1 MTGTGVETAVFVALM
16 GVMLLLGI
24 VASRWRRPQD
34 IHNLEEWGVGGRAF
48 GNWTTWF
55 LLGGSMYSAYTFVA
69 VPALTYGVGALG
81 FFAVSFATITTPLSF
96 VYSTRA
102 WSVAHRH
109 GFLSPG
115 EFSAARFGSR
125 ALGAAVAVTGIVA
138 TMPYIAVQLASL
150 RAVLQTVGMPGEWP
164 LLAAVTV
171 ISLSTFRSGLRAP
184 ALLSIAKDVLLG
196 WVVVAALLVV
206 AMSGGWGETFR
217 KAGEHFA
224 ATPSKTDGL
233 LLGGSMGQTA
243 YLTLVIGSALSIF
256 AYPHA
261 LTTMLAA
268 KDRATVQR
276 NAAALPIY
284 CMVLGLMAMLGFF
297 ALSQGVTP
305 VSRDLNTI
313 MPQMFQQLFPAWS
326 AGIALAAFGI
336 AALIPAAVMSI
347 AAANAFTRSI
357 YRAYLHPAATPAQEA
372 RVSRW
377 TSLVVKLGAVGCILL
392 LDPAFSV
399 DMQLIG
405 GVIILQTVPAAF
417 LGLMTGWFHRLA
429 LIAGMVAGLGLGLV
443 QLYRIPQLGAG
454 GVVVKAHFG
463 GSITTV
469 DGIPV
474 YVGIVA
480 LLVNLAVVVFGTIV
494 LRLLGVRT
502 GRDATRPD
510 DYDADADD
518 PMVKRLETLLDG
530 LPSNPAGVHAAGRGQ
545 RYPY

>member
-1 MTGTGVETAVFVALM
+1 VNVETAVFTALM
-16 GVMLLLGI
+16 GAMLLLGL
-24 VASRWRRPQD
+24 VAARWRRPKD

-69 VPALTYGVGALG
+69 VPALTYGVGAMG
-81 FFAVSFATITTPLSF
+81 FFAVPFATITTPLSF
-96 VYSTRA
+96 IFTTRA

-109 GFLSPG
+109 GFLTPG

-125 ALGAAVAVTGIVA
+125 GLGAAVAVTGILA

-150 RAVLQTVGMPGEWP
+150 RAVLQTVGIPGEWP
-164 LLAAVTV
+164 LLAAVTI

-206 AMSGGWGETFR
+206 AMSGGWGDAFR

-233 LLGGSMGQTA
+233 LLGGSSGQSA

-256 AYPHA
+256 VYPHA

-268 KDRATVQR
+268 KDRSTVQR

-284 CMVLGLMAMLGFF
+284 CLVLGLMAMLGIF
-297 ALSQGVTP
+297 ALSQGITP
-305 VSRDLNTI
+305 AGRDLNTI
-313 MPQMFQQLFPAWS
+313 MPQMFQNLFPSWS

-357 YRAYLHPAATPAQEA
+357 YRAYLRPAATPAEEA

-377 TSLVVKLGAVGCILL
+377 TSLVVKLGAVVCILL
-392 LDPAFSV
+392 LAPTFSV

-405 GVIILQTVPAAF
+405 GVIILQTIPAAF
-417 LGLMTGWFHRLA
+417 VGLLTGWFHRLA
-429 LIAGMVAGLGLGLV
+429 LITGLAVGLGVGIV
-443 QLYRIPQLGAG
+443 QLYNIPQLGAG
-454 GVVVKAHFG
+454 GTVLKAHFG

-474 YVGIVA
+474 YVGVTS
-480 LLVNLAVVVFGTIV
+480 LLVNLAVVIVGTAL
-494 LRLLGVRT
+494 LRLAGVRP

-530 LPSNPAGVHAAGRGQ
+530 LPANQAGVHAAGRGPRD
-545 RYPY
+545 RY